1 MTNSIYK
8 AKQRAERYY
17 SNGELKPKKRT
28 EKQVLTCGEHQMN
41 TVNRKEIL
49 INTFIYNSQNK
60 QNETKLR

>member
-1 MTNSIYK
+1 MNNAIYK
-8 AKQRAERYY
+8 AKQRAERHY
-17 SNGELKPKKRT
+17 SNGELRPKKHS

-41 TVNRKEIL
+41 IVNRKEIL